1 MQRTIEEIASEL
13 IRLPKTE
20 RLELIR
26 FLLSL
31 DNRSS
36 DSSDVSSAW
45 EQEITDRVHAVE
57 DGTAVG
63 VDYDKAKNKI
73 ENRFA

>member
-13 IRLPKTE
+13 IRLPKRE
-20 RLELIR
+20 RLELVR

-45 EQEITDRVHAVE
+45 EQEITDRVYAVE
-57 DGTAVG
+57 DGTAIG
-63 VDYDKAKNKI
+63 IDYDKAKKQI
-73 ENRFA
+73 VNRFA

>member
-13 IRLPKTE
+13 IQLPKRE
-20 RLELIR
+20 RLKLVR

-45 EQEITDRVHAVE
+45 EQEITDRVYAVE
-57 DGTAVG
+57 DGTAIG
-63 VDYDKAKNKI
+63 IDYDKAKKQI
-73 ENRFA
+73 VNRFA